1 MTENEFEKNLDTYLK
16 NGSTMIVGVSGGPDS
31 IYLLK
36 RLFDYSQNHQ
46 LKIIVAHVNHG
57 LRGKENQ
64 IEEKFVQ
71 NLAIKYEFPFESIK
85 LHLKTL
91 HGKKPTPPATKKET
105 SFVAKSQKNG
115 ETNGNLEEIAR
126 QKRYAFFEK
135 LRQKYDADY
144 VIVAHHLND
153 NIETALFNLIR
164 GASFQGIKGMKMY
177 NHQTHIL
184 RPLLKITKKEILD
197 FLKKNKLKSHFDESN
212 KDLRFSRNLLRQK
225 AIPLFNKINS
235 GFEKTFQENLQN
247 FTEIAEFI
255 EEKSTTWLQKNLQD
269 QRFPLTKFLELPSF
283 LQKNIL
289 VQLYQTTYGSTNKL
303 TLQQLQEILKVL
315 KLQKSNRKKE
325 FGTRF
330 FIQVIKKNESS
341 PREVELKLK
350 PLKKA

>member
-1 MTENEFEKNLDTYLK
+1 MAENELEKNLDTYLK
-16 NGSTMIVGVSGGPDS
+16 NGSTMVVGVSGGPDS
-31 IYLLK
+31 VYLLK
-36 RLFDYSQNHQ
+36 QLFDYSKNHQ

-85 LHLKTL
+85 LHLKTRA
-91 HGKKPTPPATKKET
+91 KP
-105 SFVAKSQKNG
+105 S
-115 ETNGNLEEIAR
+115 GNLEEIAR
-126 QKRYAFFEK
+126 QKRYTFFEK

-177 NHQTHIL
+177 NPQTHIL
-184 RPLLKITKKEILD
+184 RPLLKTTKKEILD
-197 FLKKNKLKSHFDESN
+197 FLKKNKLKYHFDKSN
-212 KDLRFSRNLLRQK
+212 NDVRFSRNLLRQK

-255 EEKSTTWLQKNLQD
+255 EEKSKAWLQKNL
-269 QRFPLTKFLELPSF
+269 RNHSFPLTKFLELPSF

-315 KLQKSNRKKE
+315 SLQKSNRKKE
-325 FGTRF
+325 FGSRF

-341 PREVELKLK
+341 PREVTIEKS
-350 PLKKA
+350 LKKSTIVTP

>member
-1 MTENEFEKNLDTYLK
+1 MAENELEKNLDTYLK

-31 IYLLK
+31 VYLLK

-57 LRGKENQ
+57 LRGQENR

-71 NLAIKYEFPFESIK
+71 NLAKKYEFPFESIK
-85 LHLKTL
+85 LHLKKT
-91 HGKKPTPPATKKET
+91 HEKKLSPLDT
-105 SFVAKSQKNG
+105 SCAAEAPKNG
-115 ETNGNLEEIAR
+115 KPNGNLEEIAR

-177 NHQTHIL
+177 NPQTHIL
-184 RPLLKITKKEILD
+184 RPLLKTTKKEILD
-197 FLKKNKLKSHFDESN
+197 FLKKNKLKYHFDKSN
-212 KDLRFSRNLLRQK
+212 DDVRFSRNLLRQK

-255 EEKSTTWLQKNLQD
+255 EEKSKTWLQKNLQD
-269 QRFPLTKFLELPSF
+269 HRFPLTKFLELPSF

-289 VQLYQTTYGSTNKL
+289 VQLYQTNYGSTNKL
-303 TLQQLQEILKVL
+303 TLQQLNEILKVL
-315 KLQKSNRKKE
+315 NLQKSNRKKE
-325 FGTRF
+325 FGSRF